1 MRSMNIKT
9 YNNLPETR
17 FKNARISLLLVLI
30 CSLVNIFLI
39 TFADYYFL
47 FSSYITSVVTATG
60 AIFYIESG
68 NNAIFLI
75 ATILVSVI
83 TLLPYLFCYIFGK
96 KRNGWLIVAL
106 VLFAI
111 DTAILL
117 IFTIEALAVGEI
129 TGIMDIVFHIYVLV
143 SLAQGVSAGAK
154 LKVNSNSGE
163 QIEENGV
170 QTQEVFENANERQQ
184 EITFNPEMATVS
196 RTITL
201 TRKKSFYGCAIKF
214 ECLIDGA
221 KVETL
226 ANGKTVSI
234 QIDGNAHQLVVK
246 GGMLVSKMLVIPASA
261 ENFEF
266 NVYLKMHA
274 MESEIV
280 VE

>member
-17 FKNARISLLLVLI
+17 FKNARISLLAVLI
-30 CSLVNIFLI
+30 FSFVNVFTIIF
-39 TFADYYFL
+39 TDTYFL

-60 AIFYIESG
+60 AVFYIESG
-68 NNAIFLI
+68 KNAIFLI

-83 TLLPYLFCYIFGK
+83 TLLPYLFCYLFGK
-96 KRNGWLIVAL
+96 KHNGWLIAAL
-106 VLFAI
+106 ALFAI

-117 IFTIEALAVGEI
+117 IFTIEALAMGEI
-129 TGIMDIVFHIYVLV
+129 SGIMDIVLHIYVLV
-143 SLAQGVSAGAK
+143 TLAQGVSAGAK
-154 LKVNSNSGE
+154 LKANANSGE
-163 QIEENGV
+163 QAEENGA
-170 QTQEVFENANERQQ
+170 QNQAVFENANQQ
-184 EITFNPEMATVS
+184 EVAFNPEMATVS

-201 TRKKSFYGCAIKF
+201 TRKKSFYGCAVKF
-214 ECLIDGA
+214 ECLIDGT
-221 KVETL
+221 KVDTL

-246 GGMLVSKMLVIPASA
+246 GGMAVSKMLVIPEGT
-261 ENFEF
+261 ENFDF

>member
-1 MRSMNIKT
+1 MNIKT

-17 FKNARISLLLVLI
+17 FKNARISLLAVLI
-30 CSLVNIFLI
+30 FSFVNVFTIIF
-39 TFADYYFL
+39 TDTYFL

-60 AIFYIESG
+60 AVFYIESG
-68 NNAIFLI
+68 ENAIFLI

-83 TLLPYLFCYIFGK
+83 TLLPYLFCYLFGK
-96 KRNGWLIVAL
+96 KHNGWLIAAL
-106 VLFAI
+106 ALFAI

-129 TGIMDIVFHIYVLV
+129 TGIMDIVLHIYVLV
-143 SLAQGVSAGAK
+143 TLAQGVSAGAK
-154 LKVNSNSGE
+154 LKANANSGE
-163 QIEENGV
+163 QAEENGA
-170 QTQEVFENANERQQ
+170 QNQAVFENANANQQ
-184 EITFNPEMATVS
+184 EVAFNPEMATVS

-201 TRKKSFYGCAIKF
+201 TRKKSFYGCAVKF
-214 ECLIDGA
+214 DCLVDGV
-221 KVETL
+221 KLDTL

-246 GGMLVSKMLVIPASA
+246 GGMVVSKMLVIPEGT
-261 ENFEF
+261 ENFDF

>member
-1 MRSMNIKT
+1 MNIKT

-17 FKNARISLLLVLI
+17 FKNARISLLAVLI
-30 CSLVNIFLI
+30 FSFVNVFTIIF
-39 TFADYYFL
+39 TDTYFL

-60 AIFYIESG
+60 AVFYIESG
-68 NNAIFLI
+68 ENAIFLI

-83 TLLPYLFCYIFGK
+83 TLLPYLFCYLFGK
-96 KRNGWLIVAL
+96 KHNGWLIAAL

-117 IFTIEALAVGEI
+117 IFTIEALAVGEV
-129 TGIMDIVFHIYVLV
+129 TGIMDIVLHIYVLV
-143 SLAQGVSAGAK
+143 TLALGVSAGAK
-154 LKVNSNSGE
+154 LKANANSGE
-163 QIEENGV
+163 QAEENGA
-170 QTQEVFENANERQQ
+170 QNQAVFENANANQREVAL
-184 EITFNPEMATVS
+184 NPEMATVS

-201 TRKKSFYGCAIKF
+201 TRKKSFYGCAVKF
-214 ECLIDGA
+214 DCLVDGA
-221 KVETL
+221 KLDTL

-246 GGMLVSKMLVIPASA
+246 GGMVVSKMLVIPEGT
-261 ENFEF
+261 ENFDF

>member
-1 MRSMNIKT
+1 MNIKT

-17 FKNARISLLLVLI
+17 FKNARISLLAVLI
-30 CSLVNIFLI
+30 FSFVNVFTIIF
-39 TFADYYFL
+39 TDTYFL

-60 AIFYIESG
+60 AVFYIESG
-68 NNAIFLI
+68 ENAIFLI

-83 TLLPYLFCYIFGK
+83 TLLPYLFCYLFGK
-96 KRNGWLIVAL
+96 KRNGWLIAAL

-129 TGIMDIVFHIYVLV
+129 SGIMDIVLHIYVLV
-143 SLAQGVSAGAK
+143 TLALGVSAGAK
-154 LKVNSNSGE
+154 LKANANSGE
-163 QIEENGV
+163 QAEENGA
-170 QTQEVFENANERQQ
+170 QNQAVFENANANQREVAL
-184 EITFNPEMATVS
+184 NPEMATVS

-201 TRKKSFYGCAIKF
+201 TRKKSFYGCAVKF
-214 ECLIDGA
+214 DCLVDGA
-221 KVETL
+221 KLDTL

-246 GGMLVSKMLVIPASA
+246 GGMVVSKMLVIPEGT
-261 ENFEF
+261 ENFDF

>member
-1 MRSMNIKT
+1 MNIKT

-17 FKNARISLLLVLI
+17 FKNARISLLAVLI
-30 CSLVNIFLI
+30 FSFVNVFTIIF
-39 TFADYYFL
+39 TDTYFL

-60 AIFYIESG
+60 AVFYIESG
-68 NNAIFLI
+68 ENAIFLI

-83 TLLPYLFCYIFGK
+83 TLLPYLFCYLFGK
-96 KRNGWLIVAL
+96 KRNGWLIAAL
-106 VLFAI
+106 ALFAI

-129 TGIMDIVFHIYVLV
+129 TGIMDIVLHIYVLV
-143 SLAQGVSAGAK
+143 TLAQGVSAGAK
-154 LKVNSNSGE
+154 LKANANSGE
-163 QIEENGV
+163 QAEENGA
-170 QTQEVFENANERQQ
+170 QNQAVFENANANQQ
-184 EITFNPEMATVS
+184 EVAFNPEMATVS

-201 TRKKSFYGCAIKF
+201 TRKKSFYGCAVKF
-214 ECLIDGA
+214 DCLVDGV
-221 KVETL
+221 KLDTL

-246 GGMLVSKMLVIPASA
+246 GGMVVSKMLVIPEGT
-261 ENFEF
+261 ENFDF

>member
-17 FKNARISLLLVLI
+17 FKNARISLLAVLI
-30 CSLVNIFLI
+30 FSFVNVFTIIF
-39 TFADYYFL
+39 TDTYFL

-60 AIFYIESG
+60 AVFYIESG
-68 NNAIFLI
+68 KNAIFLI

-83 TLLPYLFCYIFGK
+83 TLLPYLFCYLFGK
-96 KRNGWLIVAL
+96 KHNGWLIAAL
-106 VLFAI
+106 ALFAI

-129 TGIMDIVFHIYVLV
+129 SGIMDIVLHIYVLV
-143 SLAQGVSAGAK
+143 TLAQGVSAGAK
-154 LKVNSNSGE
+154 LKANANSGE
-163 QIEENGV
+163 QAEENGA
-170 QTQEVFENANERQQ
+170 QNQAVFENANQQ
-184 EITFNPEMATVS
+184 EVAFNPEMATVS

-201 TRKKSFYGCAIKF
+201 TRKKSFYGCAVKF
-214 ECLIDGA
+214 ECLIDGT
-221 KVETL
+221 KVDTL

-246 GGMLVSKMLVIPASA
+246 GGMAVSKMLVIPEGT
-261 ENFEF
+261 ENFDF